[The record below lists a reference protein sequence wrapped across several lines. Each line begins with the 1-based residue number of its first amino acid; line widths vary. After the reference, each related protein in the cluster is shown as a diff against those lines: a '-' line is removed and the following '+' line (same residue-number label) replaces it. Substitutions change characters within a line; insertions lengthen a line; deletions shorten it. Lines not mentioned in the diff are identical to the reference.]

1 MRLSI
6 ELAGSSPHAREAEL
20 RLDADELDAVH
31 LHLAF
36 PEKRNRTGL
45 YMRRHAHAPDEPVGP
60 NQPLRSSDEPPKLTI
75 PEHVEQ
81 MDRQKRIAR
90 GAPVRP
96 GIGLQAKLPQEP
108 AMLVVPISDLVANLL
123 RPCFH
128 RDGWPGPRLF
138 HLDEEPIHSR
148 TYFCLCCFAGEE
160 GSKDKNPRG
169 RLAFRH
175 VRFDREGD
183 RALDAAGADLLDEG
197 LVWAAAVVPLVVD
210 GRALPIVEIAR
221 ADYDLRQIV
230 GRHNETPIRHAY
242 EGWFDEWDDRVEK
255 LVAAHQRIG
264 RPFET
269 FYHSA
274 LGIDADGNVLIR
286 QREATLPELA
296 SSLAAEGMVAA
307 GLLDS
312 GGSPAIYDVWSASYL
327 NHGWYY
333 REARGAILLF
343 ELPWT
348 RRLPRFARDSWVCRR
363 GHVLLSAADR
373 LDARRK

>member
-1 MRLSI
+1 MK
-6 ELAGSSPHAREAEL
+6 LAGATKNARAAEL
-20 RLDADELDAVH
+20 RLDAAELAAVH

-36 PEKRNRTGL
+36 PEKRNRSGL
-45 YMRRHAHAPDEPVGP
+45 YMRRHAHTPEEPVGP
-60 NQPLRSSDEPPKLTI
+60 NEPLRSPDEPPKLTI

-81 MDRQKRIAR
+81 MDRQARIEL
-90 GAPVRP
+90 GAPGGPAP
-96 GIGLQAKLPQEP
+96 GLPARAPQEP

-138 HLDEEPIHSR
+138 FLDEEPIHRR
-148 TYFCLCCFAGEE
+148 TYFCLCCFDGTEGAGA
-160 GSKDKNPRG
+160 PRPLG

-175 VRFDREGD
+175 VRFDTELD
-183 RALDAAGADLLDEG
+183 LALDVSGANLLDEG

-210 GRALPIVEIAR
+210 GRALPVVEIAR

-230 GRHNETPIRHAY
+230 GRHNEPPIRHAY
-242 EGWFDEWDDRVEK
+242 AGWFEEWDDRVEEI
-255 LVAAHQRIG
+255 VAAHQRIR

-274 LGIDADGNVLIR
+274 LGIDSDGNVLIR

-296 SSLAAEGMVAA
+296 SSLADEGMVGA

-312 GGSPAIYDVWSASYL
+312 GGSAAIYDVWSASYL

-333 REARGAILLF
+333 REPRGAILLF
-343 ELPWT
+343 ELTWT
-348 RRLPRFARDSWVCRR
+348 RHLPDHTPDSWVCRR
-363 GHVLLSAADR
+363 ARARRSAADR
-373 LDARRK
+373 LDGRRK

>member
-138 HLDEEPIHSR
+138 HLDEEPIHTR
-148 TYFCLCCFAGEE
+148 TYFCLCCFADSE
-160 GSKDKNPRG
+160 KHRPP

-175 VRFDREGD
+175 VRFDCELD

-197 LVWAAAVVPLVVD
+197 LVWAAAVVPLVAD

-269 FYHSA
+269 FYHSV
-274 LGIDADGNVLIR
+274 LGIDAAGNFLIR
-286 QREATLPELA
+286 QKEAALPDLA
-296 SSLAAEGMVAA
+296 SSLESEGIVAA

-312 GGSPAIYDVWSASYL
+312 GGSPAIYDVWSAGYL

-333 REARGAILLF
+333 REPRGAILLF
-343 ELPWT
+343 ELTWT
-348 RRLPRFARDSWVCRR
+348 RRLPDHTPDSWVCRR
-363 GHVLLSAADR
+363 ARAEKSAASR

>member
-1 MRLSI
+1 MRLRI
-6 ELAGSSPHAREAEL
+6 ELAGATKNARAAEL
-20 RLDADELDAVH
+20 RLDADELATVH

-36 PEKRNRTGL
+36 PEGRNRTGL

-60 NQPLRSSDEPPKLTI
+60 NQPLRSPEEPPKLTI

-81 MDRQKRIAR
+81 MDRRKWIEL
-90 GAPVRP
+90 GAPRDR
-96 GIGLQAKLPQEP
+96 GSGLPAREPQEP

-138 HLDEEPIHSR
+138 FLDEEPIHGR
-148 TYFCLCCFAGEE
+148 TYFCLCCFDRTADAGAP
-160 GSKDKNPRG
+160 KPRG

-175 VRFDREGD
+175 VRFDGELD
-183 RALDAAGADLLDEG
+183 RALDVSGASLLDEG

-210 GRALPIVEIAR
+210 GRAVPVVEIAR

-242 EGWFDEWDDRVEK
+242 AGWFDEWDERVEK
-255 LVAAHQRIG
+255 IVAAHQRIG

-274 LGIDADGNVLIR
+274 LGIDAAGNVLIR
-286 QREATLPELA
+286 QKEATLPDLA
-296 SSLAAEGMVAA
+296 DSLRSEGIVAA

-333 REARGAILLF
+333 REPRGAILLF
-343 ELPWT
+343 ELTWT
-348 RRLPRFARDSWVCRR
+348 RRLPDHAPDSWVCRR
-363 GHVLLSAADR
+363 AQVAKSAADR
-373 LDARRK
+373 LDGRIG